1 MLRPGVELLR
11 WFEAHQR
18 QLPWR
23 TPFPRDPYLVLL
35 SEVMLQQTQVHRVAP
50 LFWRFVEMFPTL
62 EALAKATEAEVL
74 AAWSGLG
81 YYRRARALHAA
92 ARAIHAAGAWPGT
105 AEALCALPGLG
116 PYTAAA
122 LAAFSFGG
130 SDPPVDGNVT
140 RVAARVLAL
149 DAPTGSVRLRRAAER
164 WARELHRDAPTA
176 ATFEALMELGARICR
191 PRGPSCGR
199 CPLAA
204 ICAAHASNAS
214 ERYPL
219 PRSRRPRETHRWVAL
234 WLVRRDGRVLLHRRG
249 EGQLLGGLWLPPLG
263 EVAAGEDPPAAAR
276 ALGDTLG
283 VTIRLTPVEPLAH
296 SITHRDIT
304 VFPFV
309 ARCDLPQVSD
319 APELAWVPPDDPGV
333 ATSSLTHKLFL
344 ACSPLLTEPGLPA
357 SYRSA

>member
-1 MLRPGVELLR
+1 MLRPGFLLLR
-11 WFEAHQR
+11 WFETHQR

-50 LFWRFVEMFPTL
+50 LFRSFVERFPTL
-62 EALAKATEAEVL
+62 AALAKAAEAEVL

-92 ARAIHAAGAWPGT
+92 ARAIHAAGAWPDT
-105 AEALCALPGLG
+105 AEALRALPGLG

-130 SDPPVDGNVT
+130 SGPPVDGNVA

-149 DAPTGSVRLRRAAER
+149 DAPTGSARLRHEAER
-164 WARELHRDAPTA
+164 WARELHRDAPTP

-191 PRGPSCGR
+191 PRVPSCYH

-204 ICAAHASNAS
+204 ACAAHACDAAD
-214 ERYPL
+214 RYPL
-219 PRSRRPRETHRWVAL
+219 PRPRRQRQAHRWVAL
-234 WLVRRDGRVLLHRRG
+234 WLARRDGRVLLHRRG
-249 EGQLLGGLWLPPLG
+249 EGQLLGGLWLPPIRELVDSQ
-263 EVAAGEDPPAAAR
+263 EPEAAA
-276 ALGDTLG
+276 AVLLHTLG
-283 VTIRLTPVEPLAH
+283 LEARLTPGEPIAH

-304 VFPFV
+304 VFPFL
-309 ARCDLPQVSD
+309 ANCDLTQVAEYS
-319 APELAWVPPDDPGV
+319 ELAWVTPDDPGV
-333 ATSSLTHKLFL
+333 ATSSLTHKLRL
-344 ACSPLLTEPGLPA
+344 VCSPLLAESGSPAGYPPG
-357 SYRSA
+357 

>member
-1 MLRPGVELLR
+1 M
-11 WFEAHQR
+11 AQQR

-35 SEVMLQQTQVHRVAP
+35 SEVMLQQTQVHRVTP
-50 LFWRFVEMFPTL
+50 LFRRFVENFPTL

-92 ARAIHAAGAWPGT
+92 ARAIHAAGAWPT
-105 AEALCALPGLG
+105 TRETLHALPGLG

-149 DAPTGSVRLRRAAER
+149 NAPASSVRLRREAER
-164 WARELHRDAPTA
+164 WARQLHRHAPTP

-191 PRGPSCGR
+191 PKLPSCDR

-214 ERYPL
+214 DRYPL
-219 PRSRRPRETHRWVAL
+219 PSSRRPRETHRWVAL

-249 EGQLLGGLWLPPLG
+249 EGQLLSGLWLPPIRELVDSQ
-263 EVAAGEDPPAAAR
+263 EPKAAAA
-276 ALGDTLG
+276 ALLNTLG
-283 VTIRLTPVEPLAH
+283 LEARLTPGKPISH

-304 VFPFV
+304 VFPFL
-309 ARCDLPQVSD
+309 AKCDLTQVAENS
-319 APELAWVPPDDPGV
+319 ELAWVPPDDPGV
-333 ATSSLTHKLFL
+333 ATSSLTHKLSL
-344 ACSPLLTEPGLPA
+344 ACCPLLTELGLPV